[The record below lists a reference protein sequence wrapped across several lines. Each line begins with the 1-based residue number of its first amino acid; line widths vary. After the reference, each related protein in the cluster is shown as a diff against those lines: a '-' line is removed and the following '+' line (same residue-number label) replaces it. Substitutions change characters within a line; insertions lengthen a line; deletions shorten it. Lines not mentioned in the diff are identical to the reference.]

1 MQENNLENTQENQ
14 VASYAGFWRRAAAA
28 LIDGVIIFTLSTVL
42 ARFAPVALILHFFY
56 KPIFEASAVRATPG
70 KYLAEI
76 SVERTNGDQ
85 LSLKDAYIRY
95 FSSWLSGL
103 ILFMGFFMALFTRK
117 SQTLH
122 DIFADTVVVNKVYES
137 NGLFNEWWA
146 TLKKLFENGKKLVV
160 RKHD

>member
-1 MQENNLENTQENQ
+1 MQDQFVEENNTS
-14 VASYAGFWRRAAAA
+14 ASYASFWRRAAAA
-28 LIDGVIIFTLSTVL
+28 LIDGVIIFTLSTIL
-42 ARFAPVALILHFFY
+42 ARFAPVALVLHFFY

-76 SVERTNGDQ
+76 SVERSNGEQ

-103 ILFMGFFMALFTRK
+103 MLGLGFFMALFTRK

-146 TLKKLFENGKKLVV
+146 TMRKLFENGKKLVV

>member
-1 MQENNLENTQENQ
+1 MQEMSDTI
-14 VASYAGFWRRAAAA
+14 YAGFWRRAAAA

-76 SVERTNGDQ
+76 SVERTSGDQ
-85 LSLKDAYIRY
+85 LSLKDSYIRY
-95 FSSWLSGL
+95 FASMLSGAM
-103 ILFMGFFMALFTRK
+103 LFLGFFMALFTK
-117 SQTLH
+117 KTQTLH
-122 DIFADTVVVNKVYES
+122 DVIADTVVVNKVYDN

-146 TLKKLFENGKKLVV
+146 TLRKLFENSKKMVIEKTGKKNSS
-160 RKHD
+160 DS

>member
-1 MQENNLENTQENQ
+1 MD
-14 VASYAGFWRRAAAA
+14 VSFASFWRRAAAA

-70 KYLAEI
+70 KFLAEI
-76 SVERTNGDQ
+76 SVERSNGDQ

-95 FSSWLSGL
+95 FSSWLSGAL
-103 ILFMGFFMALFTRK
+103 LGLGFLMALFTRK

-122 DIFADTVVVNKVYES
+122 DIFADTVVVNKVYDS

-146 TLKKLFENGKKLVV
+146 TMRKLFENSRKLVV
-160 RKHD
+160 GKKNSADH